1 MKYCKHCGAQIED
14 TVAFCPNCGTDVS
27 ESTVNNGASEPIVEP
42 APQYN
47 AYQPEQP
54 QNTAQYQPYQAYN
67 SVVNQQNGSSN
78 GFSIAGLVL
87 GIVACV
93 FFWFSFINT
102 IALILGIVGIILAI
116 MGSKKAKATGGPT
129 GIATAGLVLS
139 IIGTVLAGIGFLT
152 CTVCIC
158 ITADGLYSLDHY
170 IYY

>member
-14 TVAFCPNCGTDVS
+14 TAAFCPNCGTNVS
-27 ESTVNNGASEPIVEP
+27 DDAVNFNTSEPQFSE
-42 APQYN
+42 
-47 AYQPEQP
+47 YQPTQP
-54 QNTAQYQPYQAYN
+54 QPTQPVQPAQYQPYQDYN